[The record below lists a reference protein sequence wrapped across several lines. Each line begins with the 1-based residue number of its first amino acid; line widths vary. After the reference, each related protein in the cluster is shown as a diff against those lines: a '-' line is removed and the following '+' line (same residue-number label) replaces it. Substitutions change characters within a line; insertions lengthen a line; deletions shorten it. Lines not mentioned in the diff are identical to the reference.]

1 MREQLSDTV
10 ADIVEEIKELLRE
23 VPARNKQE
31 MKSVIELI
39 SEEIDSIDANEIFC
53 ELQMTDVEEDYDYA
67 EVCNERAE
75 RLIDKLKN

>member
-53 ELQMTDVEEDYDYA
+53 ELQMTDVEEED
-67 EVCNERAE
+67 
-75 RLIDKLKN
+75 

>member
-39 SEEIDSIDANEIFC
+39 SEEIDSIDANEIF
-53 ELQMTDVEEDYDYA
+53 
-67 EVCNERAE
+67 
-75 RLIDKLKN
+75 